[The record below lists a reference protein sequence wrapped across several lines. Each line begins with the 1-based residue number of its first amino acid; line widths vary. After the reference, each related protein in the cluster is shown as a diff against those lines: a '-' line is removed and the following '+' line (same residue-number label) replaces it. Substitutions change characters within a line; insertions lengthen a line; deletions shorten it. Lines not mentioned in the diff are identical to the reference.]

1 MKLFARFIVKLLIIA
16 LTALKSNK
24 TRFFLASLGI
34 MIGIAAVIV
43 MVAIGK
49 GSQHEVMTV
58 IAKMGENL
66 LTINAGEMKRRGGR
80 LRLSG
85 NVTTLNLR
93 DVDYLSKEVDGITFV
108 APFEIKEMK
117 VKYLQVLTSTNVAGS
132 TLEFLKTR
140 NYRIASGEMFTC
152 LTLRAIR
159 PTVKRARSRV

>member
-1 MKLFARFIVKLLIIA
+1 MKPLTIA
-16 LTALKSNK
+16 LVALGSHK
-24 TRFFLASLGI
+24 TRTFLASLGI

-49 GSQHEVMTV
+49 GSHQEIMNV

-80 LRLSG
+80 LRLTG

-93 DVDYLSKEVDGITFV
+93 DVDYLSREVSGLALV

-117 VKYLQVLTSTNVAGS
+117 VKYLQSLTATNVGGS
-132 TLEFLKTR
+132 TPEFLITC
-140 NYRIASGEMFTC
+140 NYEELIYQ
-152 LTLRAIR
+152 
-159 PTVKRARSRV
+159 

>member
-1 MKLFARFIVKLLIIA
+1 MKLLIIA

-24 TRFFLASLGI
+24 TRFFLASLDI

-80 LRLSG
+80 LRLS
-85 NVTTLNLR
+85 
-93 DVDYLSKEVDGITFV
+93 
-108 APFEIKEMK
+108 EI
-117 VKYLQVLTSTNVAGS
+117 G
-132 TLEFLKTR
+132 R
-140 NYRIASGEMFTC
+140 ASCRE
-152 LTLRAIR
+152 
-159 PTVKRARSRV
+159 RV

>member
-108 APFEIKEMK
+108 APYEKKEKK
-117 VKYLQVLTSTNVAGS
+117 VKYLQVQHQQMW
-132 TLEFLKTR
+132 LEL
-140 NYRIASGEMFTC
+140 
-152 LTLRAIR
+152 L
-159 PTVKRARSRV
+159 

>member
-1 MKLFARFIVKLLIIA
+1 MKSISIA
-16 LTALKSNK
+16 MIALKSNK

-49 GSQHEVMTV
+49 GSHHEVMSV

-80 LRLSG
+80 LRLAG

-93 DVDYLSKEVDGITFV
+93 DANYLTQEVSGLALA

-117 VKYLQVLTSTNVAGS
+117 IKYLQTLTSTNVAGS
-132 TLEFLKTR
+132 TTEFLETR
-140 NYRIASGEMFTC
+140 NYEIAY
-152 LTLRAIR
+152 
-159 PTVKRARSRV
+159 